1 MKESIKNK
9 KEYVKQS
16 MNLSDRIQY
25 LRKARG
31 ISQEGLAD
39 QLGVSRQAVS
49 KWESEQS
56 MPDLDKI
63 ISMSDYF
70 EVTTDYL
77 LKGVEPVVQKEEEQ
91 SIKHRR
97 IASNICYQLSL
108 GFIGLGIILSIILAD
123 FLKISILLTPVLIVQ
138 GVGLLVWGTGRN
150 LSEVRPSFQ
159 VKLALILFL
168 LFVPLGFLSNVL
180 FPLGKI
186 FPYPTSLAASL
197 TFVTFYLILGVCISL
212 FLKKQDWKQ

>member
-1 MKESIKNK
+1 
-9 KEYVKQS
+9 

-25 LRKARG
+25 LRKTRG

-77 LKGVEPVVQKEEEQ
+77 LKGIEPVVQKEEEQ

-108 GFIGLGIILSIILAD
+108 GFVGLGIILSIILAD

>member
-1 MKESIKNK
+1 
-9 KEYVKQS
+9 

-31 ISQEGLAD
+31 ISQEGLTD

-70 EVTTDYL
+70 AVTTDYL
-77 LKGVEPVVQKEEEQ
+77 LKGIEPVVQKEEEQ

-123 FLKISILLTPVLIVQ
+123 FLKISVLLTPVLIVQ

>member
-1 MKESIKNK
+1 MD
-9 KEYVKQS
+9 
-16 MNLSDRIQY
+16 LSDRIQY

-77 LKGVEPVVQKEEEQ
+77 LKGIEPVVQKEEEQ

-123 FLKISILLTPVLIVQ
+123 FLKISVLLTPVLIVQ

>member
-1 MKESIKNK
+1 
-9 KEYVKQS
+9 

-70 EVTTDYL
+70 DVTTDYL
-77 LKGVEPVVQKEEEQ
+77 LKGIEPVVQKEEEQ
-91 SIKHRR
+91 SIEHRR

-108 GFIGLGIILSIILAD
+108 CLVGLGIILSIILAD
-123 FLKISILLTPVLIVQ
+123 FLKISVLLTPVLIVQ

>member
-1 MKESIKNK
+1 
-9 KEYVKQS
+9 

-25 LRKARG
+25 LRKVRG
-31 ISQEGLAD
+31 ISQEGLAEK
-39 QLGVSRQAVS
+39 LGVSRQAVS

-77 LKGVEPVVQKEEEQ
+77 LKGIEPVVQKEEEQ

-108 GFIGLGIILSIILAD
+108 GFVGLGIILSIILAD
-123 FLKISILLTPVLIVQ
+123 FLKISVLLTPVLIVQ

-159 VKLALILFL
+159 VKLALNLFL

>member
-1 MKESIKNK
+1 
-9 KEYVKQS
+9 

-77 LKGVEPVVQKEEEQ
+77 LKGIEPVVQKEEEQ

-168 LFVPLGFLSNVL
+168 IFVPLGFLSNVL

>member
-1 MKESIKNK
+1 
-9 KEYVKQS
+9 

-70 EVTTDYL
+70 AVTTDYL
-77 LKGVEPVVQKEEEQ
+77 LKGIEPVVQKEEEQ

-108 GFIGLGIILSIILAD
+108 GFVGLGIILSIILAD
-123 FLKISILLTPVLIVQ
+123 FLKISVLLTPVLIVQ

-168 LFVPLGFLSNVL
+168 LFVPLGFLSNIL

>member
-1 MKESIKNK
+1 
-9 KEYVKQS
+9 

-25 LRKARG
+25 LRKVRG
-31 ISQEGLAD
+31 ISQEGLAEK
-39 QLGVSRQAVS
+39 LGVSRQAVS

-77 LKGVEPVVQKEEEQ
+77 LKGIEPVVQKEEEQ

-168 LFVPLGFLSNVL
+168 LFVPLGFLSNIL
-180 FPLGKI
+180 FPMGKI

>member
-1 MKESIKNK
+1 
-9 KEYVKQS
+9 

-25 LRKARG
+25 LRKVRG

-77 LKGVEPVVQKEEEQ
+77 LKGIEPVVQKEEEQ

-108 GFIGLGIILSIILAD
+108 GFVGLGIILSIILAD

-168 LFVPLGFLSNVL
+168 IFVPLGFLSNVL

>member
-1 MKESIKNK
+1 
-9 KEYVKQS
+9 

-77 LKGVEPVVQKEEEQ
+77 LKGIEPVVQKEEEQ

-108 GFIGLGIILSIILAD
+108 GFVGLGIILSIILAD

-168 LFVPLGFLSNVL
+168 FFVPLGFLSNVL
-180 FPLGKI
+180 FPMGKI

-212 FLKKQDWKQ
+212 FFKKQDWKQ

>member
-1 MKESIKNK
+1 
-9 KEYVKQS
+9 

-25 LRKARG
+25 LRKVRG
-31 ISQEGLAD
+31 ISQEGLAEK
-39 QLGVSRQAVS
+39 LGVSRQAVS

-77 LKGVEPVVQKEEEQ
+77 LKGIEPVVQKEEEQ

-123 FLKISILLTPVLIVQ
+123 FLKISVLLTPVLIVQ
-138 GVGLLVWGTGRN
+138 GVGLLVWGIGHN

-168 LFVPLGFLSNVL
+168 FFVPLGFLSNVL

>member
-1 MKESIKNK
+1 
-9 KEYVKQS
+9 

-77 LKGVEPVVQKEEEQ
+77 LKGIEPVVQKEEEQ

-108 GFIGLGIILSIILAD
+108 GFVGLGIILSIILAD
-123 FLKISILLTPVLIVQ
+123 FLKISVLLTPVLIVQ

-159 VKLALILFL
+159 VKLALNLFL

>member
-1 MKESIKNK
+1 
-9 KEYVKQS
+9 

-25 LRKARG
+25 LRKVRG
-31 ISQEGLAD
+31 ISQEGLAEK
-39 QLGVSRQAVS
+39 LGVSRQAVS

-77 LKGVEPVVQKEEEQ
+77 LKGMEPVVQKEEEQ

-168 LFVPLGFLSNVL
+168 LFVPLGFLSNIL

>member
-1 MKESIKNK
+1 
-9 KEYVKQS
+9 

-63 ISMSDYF
+63 ISMSNYF

-77 LKGVEPVVQKEEEQ
+77 LKGIEPVVQKEEEQ

-138 GVGLLVWGTGRN
+138 GVGLLVWGMGRN

-168 LFVPLGFLSNVL
+168 IFVPLGFLSNVL

>member
-1 MKESIKNK
+1 
-9 KEYVKQS
+9 

-77 LKGVEPVVQKEEEQ
+77 LKGIEPVVQKDEDQ
-91 SIKHRR
+91 SIEHRR

-108 GFIGLGIILSIILAD
+108 GFVGLGIILSIILAD
-123 FLKISILLTPVLIVQ
+123 FLKISVLLTPVLIVQ

>member
-1 MKESIKNK
+1 
-9 KEYVKQS
+9 

-39 QLGVSRQAVS
+39 QIGVSRQAVS

-77 LKGVEPVVQKEEEQ
+77 LKGIEPVVQKEEEQ

-108 GFIGLGIILSIILAD
+108 GFVGLGIILSIILAD
-123 FLKISILLTPVLIVQ
+123 FLKISVLLTPVLIVQ
-138 GVGLLVWGTGRN
+138 GVGLLVWGIGRN
-150 LSEVRPSFQ
+150 LSDVRPSFQ

>member
-1 MKESIKNK
+1 
-9 KEYVKQS
+9 

-39 QLGVSRQAVS
+39 QIGVSRQAVS

-70 EVTTDYL
+70 AVTTDYL
-77 LKGVEPVVQKEEEQ
+77 LKGIEPVVQKEEEQ

-123 FLKISILLTPVLIVQ
+123 FLKISVLLTPVLIVQ

>member
-1 MKESIKNK
+1 
-9 KEYVKQS
+9 

-39 QLGVSRQAVS
+39 QIGVSRQAVS

-77 LKGVEPVVQKEEEQ
+77 LKGMEPVVQKEEEQ

-168 LFVPLGFLSNVL
+168 LFVPLGFLSNIL

>member
-1 MKESIKNK
+1 
-9 KEYVKQS
+9 

-25 LRKARG
+25 LREVRG
-31 ISQEGLAD
+31 ISQEGLAEK
-39 QLGVSRQAVS
+39 LGVSRQAVS

-77 LKGVEPVVQKEEEQ
+77 LKGIEPVVQKEEEQ

-108 GFIGLGIILSIILAD
+108 GFVGLGIILSIILAD

>member
-1 MKESIKNK
+1 
-9 KEYVKQS
+9 

-25 LRKARG
+25 LRKVRG
-31 ISQEGLAD
+31 ISQEGLAEK
-39 QLGVSRQAVS
+39 LGVSRQAVS

-77 LKGVEPVVQKEEEQ
+77 LKGIEPVVQKEEEQ

-108 GFIGLGIILSIILAD
+108 GFVGLGIILSIILAD

-180 FPLGKI
+180 FPMGKI

>member
-1 MKESIKNK
+1 
-9 KEYVKQS
+9 

-25 LRKARG
+25 LRKAPG

-77 LKGVEPVVQKEEEQ
+77 LKGIEPVVQKEEEQ

-108 GFIGLGIILSIILAD
+108 GFVGLGIILSIILAD
-123 FLKISILLTPVLIVQ
+123 FLKISVLLTPVLIVQ

>member
-1 MKESIKNK
+1 
-9 KEYVKQS
+9 

-25 LRKARG
+25 LRKVRG

-39 QLGVSRQAVS
+39 QLGVSRRAVS

-77 LKGVEPVVQKEEEQ
+77 LKGIEPVVQKEEEQ

-108 GFIGLGIILSIILAD
+108 GFVGLGIILSIILAD

-168 LFVPLGFLSNVL
+168 LFVPLGFLSNIL

>member
-1 MKESIKNK
+1 
-9 KEYVKQS
+9 

-25 LRKARG
+25 LRKVRG

-70 EVTTDYL
+70 AVTTDYL
-77 LKGVEPVVQKEEEQ
+77 LKGIEPVVQKEEEQ

-168 LFVPLGFLSNVL
+168 LFVPLGFLSNIL
-180 FPLGKI
+180 FPMGKI

>member
-1 MKESIKNK
+1 
-9 KEYVKQS
+9 

-31 ISQEGLAD
+31 ISQEGLAE

-77 LKGVEPVVQKEEEQ
+77 LKGMEPVVQKEEEQ

-168 LFVPLGFLSNVL
+168 LFVPLGFLSNIL

>member
-1 MKESIKNK
+1 
-9 KEYVKQS
+9 

-25 LRKARG
+25 LRKVRG

-212 FLKKQDWKQ
+212 FFKKQDWKQ

>member
-1 MKESIKNK
+1 
-9 KEYVKQS
+9 

-25 LRKARG
+25 LRKVRG
-31 ISQEGLAD
+31 ISQEGLAEK
-39 QLGVSRQAVS
+39 LGVSRQAVS

-70 EVTTDYL
+70 AVTTDYL
-77 LKGVEPVVQKEEEQ
+77 LKGIEPVVQKEEEQ

-123 FLKISILLTPVLIVQ
+123 FLKISVLLTPVLIVQ

-150 LSEVRPSFQ
+150 LSDVRPSFQ

>member
-1 MKESIKNK
+1 
-9 KEYVKQS
+9 

-25 LRKARG
+25 LRKVRG

-70 EVTTDYL
+70 AVTTDYL
-77 LKGVEPVVQKEEEQ
+77 LKGIEPVVQKDEDQ
-91 SIKHRR
+91 SIEHRR

-168 LFVPLGFLSNVL
+168 IFVPLGFLSNVL

>member
-1 MKESIKNK
+1 
-9 KEYVKQS
+9 

-25 LRKARG
+25 LRKVRG
-31 ISQEGLAD
+31 ISQEGLAE

-77 LKGVEPVVQKEEEQ
+77 LKGIEPVVQKEEEQ

-168 LFVPLGFLSNVL
+168 IFVPLGFLSNVL

>member
-1 MKESIKNK
+1 
-9 KEYVKQS
+9 

-77 LKGVEPVVQKEEEQ
+77 LKGMEPVVQKEEEQ

-108 GFIGLGIILSIILAD
+108 GFVGLGIILSIILAD
-123 FLKISILLTPVLIVQ
+123 FLKISVLLTPVLIVQ

>member
-1 MKESIKNK
+1 
-9 KEYVKQS
+9 

-70 EVTTDYL
+70 AVTTDYL
-77 LKGVEPVVQKEEEQ
+77 LKGIEPVVQKEEEQ

-123 FLKISILLTPVLIVQ
+123 FLKISVLLTPVLIVQ

-150 LSEVRPSFQ
+150 LSDVRPSFQ

>member
-1 MKESIKNK
+1 
-9 KEYVKQS
+9 

-77 LKGVEPVVQKEEEQ
+77 LKGIEPVVQKEEEQ

-108 GFIGLGIILSIILAD
+108 GFVGLGIILSIILAD
-123 FLKISILLTPVLIVQ
+123 FLKVSVLLTPVLIVQ
-138 GVGLLVWGTGRN
+138 GVGLLVWGTGHN

>member
-1 MKESIKNK
+1 
-9 KEYVKQS
+9 

-25 LRKARG
+25 LRKVRG
-31 ISQEGLAD
+31 ISQEGLAEK
-39 QLGVSRQAVS
+39 LGVSRQAVS

-77 LKGVEPVVQKEEEQ
+77 LKGMEPVVQKEEEQ

-108 GFIGLGIILSIILAD
+108 GFVGLGIILSIILAD

>member
-1 MKESIKNK
+1 
-9 KEYVKQS
+9 

-25 LRKARG
+25 LRKVRG

-108 GFIGLGIILSIILAD
+108 GFVGLGIILSIILAD

-168 LFVPLGFLSNVL
+168 IFVPLGFLSNVL

-212 FLKKQDWKQ
+212 FFKKQDWKQ

>member
-1 MKESIKNK
+1 
-9 KEYVKQS
+9 

-25 LRKARG
+25 LRKVRG

-168 LFVPLGFLSNVL
+168 FFVPLGFLSNVL

>member
-1 MKESIKNK
+1 
-9 KEYVKQS
+9 

-77 LKGVEPVVQKEEEQ
+77 LKGIEPVVQKEEEQ

-159 VKLALILFL
+159 VKLALNLFL

>member
-1 MKESIKNK
+1 
-9 KEYVKQS
+9 

-77 LKGVEPVVQKEEEQ
+77 LKGIESVVQKEEEQ

-108 GFIGLGIILSIILAD
+108 GFVGLGIILSIILAD
-123 FLKISILLTPVLIVQ
+123 FLKISVLLTPVLIVQ

>member
-1 MKESIKNK
+1 
-9 KEYVKQS
+9 

-25 LRKARG
+25 LRKVRG

-108 GFIGLGIILSIILAD
+108 GFVGLGIILSIILAD
-123 FLKISILLTPVLIVQ
+123 FLKISVLLTPVLIVQ

>member
-1 MKESIKNK
+1 
-9 KEYVKQS
+9 
-16 MNLSDRIQY
+16 MNLSDGIQY

-77 LKGVEPVVQKEEEQ
+77 LKGMEPVVQKEEEQ

-168 LFVPLGFLSNVL
+168 LFVPLGFLSNIL

>member
-1 MKESIKNK
+1 
-9 KEYVKQS
+9 

-77 LKGVEPVVQKEEEQ
+77 LKGIEPVVQKEEEQ

-97 IASNICYQLSL
+97 MASNICYLLSL
-108 GFIGLGIILSIILAD
+108 GLVGLGIILSIILAD

>member
-1 MKESIKNK
+1 
-9 KEYVKQS
+9 

-39 QLGVSRQAVS
+39 QIGVSRQAVS

-77 LKGVEPVVQKEEEQ
+77 LKGMEPVVQKEEEQ

-168 LFVPLGFLSNVL
+168 LFVPLGFLSNIL
-180 FPLGKI
+180 FPMGKI